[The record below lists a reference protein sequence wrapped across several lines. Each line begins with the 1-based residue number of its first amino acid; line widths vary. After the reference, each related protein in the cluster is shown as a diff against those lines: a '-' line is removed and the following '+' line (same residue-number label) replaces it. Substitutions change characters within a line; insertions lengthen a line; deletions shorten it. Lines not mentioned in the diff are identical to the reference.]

1 MCWRGVFC
9 FSTRF
14 IRNLHTKLIQI
25 PLPTAIL
32 HTQPIAKIVSP
43 QFDIEK
49 LNQYTLSCEI
59 SDDSFLCK
67 IIEPL
72 DNEVIVYEKYEYITQ
87 KESNSTT
94 NYLSSIYETHDFLK
108 SLKWKS
114 VEIVIDNQSFTL
126 IPLDLFK
133 KEYATR
139 YLQLA
144 KGSQLTEEEE
154 VHTFTHE
161 NLGIVNVYNSD
172 RELYNW
178 LSDTYP
184 LVQINFKHKTS
195 QLIDFGVF
203 TSKAQTA
210 FLYFGN
216 QHFIMVI
223 TTNGTLKFCN
233 RFAYKTSEDLVYY
246 VLFVLNELEIELDE
260 IILRLNGNISDTSE
274 NYKLLYQYL
283 PNVKINL

>member
-1 MCWRGVFC
+1 
-9 FSTRF
+9 
-14 IRNLHTKLIQI
+14 
-25 PLPTAIL
+25 LPTAIL
-32 HTQPIAKIVSP
+32 HIQPISKTHSP
-43 QFDIEK
+43 RFDTEK

-59 SDDSFLCK
+59 SDDSFLYK
-67 IIEPL
+67 VIEPL
-72 DNEVIVYEKYEYITQ
+72 DNEVIVYEKYDFITQ
-87 KESNSTT
+87 KESTSTT

-114 VEIVIDNQSFTL
+114 VEMVVDNQSFTL
-126 IPLDLFK
+126 ITLDLFK

-144 KGSQLTEEEE
+144 KGSQLTAEEE

-161 NLGIVNVYNSD
+161 DLGIVNVYSFD

-184 LVQINFKHKTS
+184 LVEIHFKHKTS

-203 TSKAQTA
+203 ASKAQTA
-210 FLYFGN
+210 FLHLGN
-216 QHFIMVI
+216 QHFIVVI

-246 VLFVLNELEIELDE
+246 VLFVLNELEIELDA
-260 IILRLNGNISDTSE
+260 IILRLNGNISETSE
-274 NYKLLYQYL
+274 DFKQLER
-283 PNVKINL
+283 KSKFRT